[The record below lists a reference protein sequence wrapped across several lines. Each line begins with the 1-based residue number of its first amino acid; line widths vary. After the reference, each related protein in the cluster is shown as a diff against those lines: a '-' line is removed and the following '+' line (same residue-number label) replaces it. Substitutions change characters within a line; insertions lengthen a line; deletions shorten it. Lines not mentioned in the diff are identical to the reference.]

1 MKLLRIIVVAIT
13 FALYCS
19 SCIHPNSKENLVKKY
34 IYPHDGY
41 ISTGEIVNGNKYSL
55 DLYNIEYYQQSNGL
69 WTSQRVMMVFP
80 KNCSGKVPAVVVPF
94 YFPEAMIGIDP
105 RTGESLPK
113 YYGIEI
119 MAKLAERGIAS
130 ISAESYHLTYIKSD
144 KDRDDFTRWEDAGQ
158 ALLKDYPQWCGVGK
172 LVYDTRLLVDM
183 LEADPRI
190 DRDKIG
196 IAGHSLGG
204 KMAFYTGCLD
214 PRIKVILASDF
225 GFLWE
230 QTNWEKCWYWGD
242 KLEILKEKGI
252 DNTVVLSMS
261 GGKPFFLIA
270 GEADDERSYEA
281 MLKAKGYEKYT
292 QRLGFFNH
300 ASGHRPTAEAL
311 EKGLDFLEEYLRNP

>member
-1 MKLLRIIVVAIT
+1 MKYWIKCAVSLFVVI
-13 FALYCS
+13 CCI
-19 SCIHPNSKENLVKKY
+19 SCGQMCKKEKLIWKY
-34 IYPHDGY
+34 INPPQEYVY
-41 ISTGEIVNGNKYSL
+41 SQSVTKGEEYSL
-55 DLYNIEYYQQSNGL
+55 DSYDVEYYTQTNGSGK
-69 WTSQRVMMVFP
+69 SQRVMMVLP
-80 KNCSGKVPAVVVPF
+80 KNYSSKLSAVVVPF

-158 ALLKDYPQWCGVGK
+158 ALLRDYPQWCGVGK
-172 LVYDTRLLVDM
+172 LVYDTRLLVDI
-183 LEADPRI
+183 LEHDPRI
-190 DRDKIG
+190 DNRKIA

-214 PRIKVILASDF
+214 PRIKVMLVSDF

-242 KLEILKEKGI
+242 KLNILKEKGI

-261 GGKPFFLIA
+261 GGKPIFLIA
-270 GEADDERSYEA
+270 GEADNEDCYEA
-281 MLKAKGYEKYT
+281 MIKARGYEKHKE
-292 QRLGFFNH
+292 RIGFFNH
-300 ASGHRPTAEAL
+300 ATGHRPTAEAL
-311 EKGLDFLEEYLRNP
+311 ERGLDFLEDQLKFE